1 MSQGN
6 SYLLQI
12 WRDEKGVWAV
22 LKPQSGETL
31 LQFDSLEALAE
42 FLSVQGPTLAE
53 VEEEE
58 KVRPELVLSRLPV
71 VLSPLATK
79 N

>member
-22 LKPQSGETL
+22 LKPQQGETL
-31 LQFDSLEALAE
+31 MQFDNLEALAQ
-42 FLSVQGPTLAE
+42 FLSTQGTTLAE
-53 VEEEE
+53 PEEDEE
-58 KVRPELVLSRLPV
+58 TAYRYVLVG
-71 VLSPLATK
+71 
-79 N
+79 

>member
-22 LKPQSGETL
+22 LKPKEGETL
-31 LQFDSLEALAE
+31 LQFDSLEALAT
-42 FLSVQGPTLAE
+42 FLSTQGAGLAATE
-53 VEEEE
+53 DEEE
-58 KVRPELVLSRLPV
+58 VAYPRYALVS
-71 VLSPLATK
+71 
-79 N
+79 